1 MGKGGG
7 VAGGKKGKRKGNEG
21 EKKET
26 ESGHAGE
33 ARTGQVACMTPGV
46 H

>member
-7 VAGGKKGKRKGNEG
+7 VAEGKKETEKGNEG
-21 EKKET
+21 EKKEA

-33 ARTGQVACMTPGV
+33 ARTGHVACMPPDV